1 MPVHRMS
8 DARYTDLL
16 RLVLQEAHGIY
27 VADRLSE
34 DYTPSQVCWLREWS
48 MLVGFVELTSI
59 TFDPASPSGFKLPA
73 ARLTELG
80 HTRLAQLDQLY
91 SMLAPPVKPLSHL
104 IWFPRADKSRN

>member
-27 VADRLSE
+27 VADRLSD
-34 DYTPSQVCWLREWS
+34 DYTLSQVSWLREWS
-48 MLVGFVELTSI
+48 MLIGYVELTAI
-59 TFDPASPSGFKLPA
+59 TFDPAAPSGFKLPSPH
-73 ARLTELG
+73 LTGLG
-80 HTRLAQLDQLY
+80 HAKLAELDHLY

-104 IWFPRADKSRN
+104 IWFPRTDKSRN